1 MTPLLTFASS
11 IPMLE
16 QERYNPQL
24 NYVKIWVEKY
34 GSANYA
40 KPIVVHEVASM
51 RAIEMYKLG
60 LSELDGRK

>member
-1 MTPLLTFASS
+1 
-11 IPMLE
+11 MLE